1 VAVTQQKQTHRQ
13 ERFMKPLRSHLLAA
27 ALLLAAPAA
36 LAGTTLDAVRQKG
49 FVQCGVNTGV
59 AGFSAPDSAGVWTG
73 LDIDLC
79 KGVAAAL
86 FGDAGKVRFMPT
98 TAAQRF
104 VALQSGEIDVLT
116 RNATQTMTR
125 DTALGLNLAGVN
137 FYDGQGFLVLK
148 SLGVK
153 SVKELNGATICVQP
167 GTTTEFNMSD
177 YFRANGISFTPVV
190 IEKVEENI
198 NAFASGRCDVIT
210 TDASQLASIRVTALK
225 NPDDYVILPER
236 ISKEPLG
243 PMVRH
248 GDDQWFDVVKW
259 TLYGMIEAEEAGINQ
274 SNVDEVRSSKDPT
287 IQRLLGVTPGMGKAI
302 GLDEKWLYAVIKQVG
317 NYGDSFERNLG
328 KKSQIKLD
336 RGLNDLWTRGGL
348 MYAIPIR

>member
-1 VAVTQQKQTHRQ
+1 
-13 ERFMKPLRSHLLAA
+13 MKPLRSHLLAA

-79 KGVAAAL
+79 KGVAVAL
-86 FGDAGKVRFMPT
+86 FGDAGKVRFTPT

-116 RNATQTMTR
+116 RNATQTMAR

-248 GDDQWFDVVKW
+248 GDDQWFDIVKW

-274 SNVDEVRSSKDPT
+274 SNVDEKLTSKDPT

>member
-1 VAVTQQKQTHRQ
+1 
-13 ERFMKPLRSHLLAA
+13 MKPLRSHLLAA

-116 RNATQTMTR
+116 RNATQTMAR

-198 NAFASGRCDVIT
+198 NAFARGRCDVIT

-248 GDDQWFDVVKW
+248 GDDQWFDIVKW

-274 SNVDEVRSSKDPT
+274 SNVDEKLTSKDPT

-302 GLDEKWLYAVIKQVG
+302 GLDEKWLYAIIKQVG

-328 KKSQIKLD
+328 KNSQIKLD

>member
-1 VAVTQQKQTHRQ
+1 
-13 ERFMKPLRSHLLAA
+13 MKPLGSHLLAA

-79 KGVAAAL
+79 KGVAVAL

-116 RNATQTMTR
+116 RNATQTMAR

-248 GDDQWFDVVKW
+248 GDDQWFDIVKW
-259 TLYGMIEAEEAGINQ
+259 TLYGMIEAEEAGVNQ
-274 SNVDEVRSSKDPT
+274 SNVDEKLTSKDPT